1 MFSRKKEKDKEKSN
15 EGVQNDSKA
24 SYTSMQVNIF
34 YVFLLNELIFLSFF
48 NEEERHNAPFTVQWK
63 NAFSQLE
70 TVVKKKTESEACQ
83 SIATSRNFTCAS
95 WV

>member
-34 YVFLLNELIFLSFF
+34 YVFLLNELIFLCGY
-48 NEEERHNAPFTVQWK
+48 
-63 NAFSQLE
+63 
-70 TVVKKKTESEACQ
+70 CQ
-83 SIATSRNFTCAS
+83 SFLVSGNDSNLIPEFCFFIRTII
-95 WV
+95 